1 MGCFLVCFKGSKDR
15 QRCRK
20 SKKSLPVN
28 KEKENG
34 VYFHSIS
41 SGIEI
46 ISETTAAATDNPFP
60 KLRHARFPYQENQE
74 QGTAANVRK
83 KVTFD
88 LHVTTFEI
96 APVLEDPKDFKED
109 DEIEREVKEEKK
121 DKEEEESNDEPKLA
135 AYPPNHRYQ
144 NCESSDDEGL
154 NEDDEASDEDDEI
167 DFDEGNDIGING
179 DEEESYDSYFSLPM
193 ESEQKHIQEISS
205 LKPSIESNTERELVI
220 LAKAHVRDRSR
231 YIHSVLN
238 PVENISHWKEVKV
251 RPTSLKNLNKE
262 NLDIKTKPF
271 ISPEPTFSKAEKPHK
286 SISSNSNSDDFGKQ
300 EIALDASLST
310 WLSSPNNSNLEL
322 QKSNSMLSN
331 SSISQEERPIL
342 GALTM
347 EDIKQSSTT
356 SSPRRSP
363 SRSPEEVPIVG
374 TVGGY
379 WSSKSK
385 EDSASSWNSS
395 SEKRGIPNTTSKYRE
410 DKRVN
415 LYYTP
420 FETRLERALNM
431 ESS

>member
-15 QRCRK
+15 KRCRR
-20 SKKSLPVN
+20 SKKSLSVN
-28 KEKENG
+28 KEEENG
-34 VYFHSIS
+34 VYFHSISS

-60 KLRHARFPYQENQE
+60 KLRENQE
-74 QGTAANVRK
+74 QGTAANARK

-96 APVLEDPKDFKED
+96 APVQEDPKDFTED

-121 DKEEEESNDEPKLA
+121 DKEEEKSSDEPKLA
-135 AYPPNHRYQ
+135 SYPPNHRYQ
-144 NCESSDDEGL
+144 NCESSDDDEGL

-205 LKPSIESNTERELVI
+205 PKPTIESNTERELVI

-271 ISPEPTFSKAEKPHK
+271 ISPEPTFSKSEKPHK
-286 SISSNSNSDDFGKQ
+286 SSSSNSNSDDFGKQ
-300 EIALDASLST
+300 GIALDASLST
-310 WLSSPNNSNLEL
+310 WLASPNNSR
-322 QKSNSMLSN
+322 LSN

-347 EDIKQSSTT
+347 EDIKQSSRT

-385 EDSASSWNSS
+385 EASASSWSSS

-410 DKRVN
+410 DKMVN
-415 LYYTP
+415 LCYIP